1 LFCAFDDAGGCLCC
15 AAILRFPFNVYA
27 VAVLGAMLT
36 SAISLPV
43 WRRFC
48 IKAGLIDDPGHRKIH
63 DAPVPLAGGLAV
75 LSGLLAPAVLA
86 CFLVWLGSGGS
97 SFDEQTMQPKSE
109 PLLGIPGL
117 RPHATALLRHGL
129 DRRLGRLA
137 AIFAGAIGMLFLGL
151 LDDKYE
157 LRPRSKFLGQI
168 LVALLVA
175 ASGIRITLFV
185 HNTLFSYVV
194 TVLWILTVINAFN
207 FMDNMNGLCVGL
219 GAIGSWYFAM
229 IAAASGQYLV
239 SVIAFLTAGALIGF
253 LPYNFPRATAF
264 LGDGGSHLVGFLLA
278 VLAILPHFY
287 TSEHPRR
294 WAVLDPLIILAVP
307 LLDMVYVVLLRWRL
321 GKPFYHGDTNHLS
334 HRLVRLG
341 LSRTSTV
348 LFIWCGAAAIGLL
361 VFLC

>member
-1 LFCAFDDAGGCLCC
+1 
-15 AAILRFPFNVYA
+15 LRFPFNVYA
-27 VAVLGAMLT
+27 AAVVGAMLT
-36 SAISLPV
+36 SAVSLPL

-48 IKAGLIDDPGHRKIH
+48 LKVGLIDDPGHRKIH

-75 LSGLLAPAVLA
+75 LSGLLVPTVLA
-86 CFLVWLGSGGS
+86 CMLVWLGSGGS
-97 SFDEQTMQPKSE
+97 SFDEKTMQPTSE
-109 PLLGIPGL
+109 PSLQIPL
-117 RPHATALLRHGL
+117 VHLHATSLLRHGL
-129 DRRLGRLA
+129 DRRIGRLA
-137 AIFAGAIGMLFLGL
+137 AIFAGAVGMLLLGL

-157 LRPRSKFLGQI
+157 LRPRSKFLGQ
-168 LVALLVA
+168 LFVALLVA

-185 HNTLFSYVV
+185 HNTVFSYAV

-239 SVIAFLTAGALIGF
+239 TVVAFLTAGSLIGF

-287 TSEHPRR
+287 TVEHPRHR
-294 WAVLDPLIILAVP
+294 AVLIPLIVLAVP

-321 GKPFYHGDTNHLS
+321 KKPFYHGDTNHLS

-348 LFIWCGAAAIGLL
+348 LLIWCAAAATGLL